1 MRVRPR
7 FDKLLRLTTLGL
19 PALVAVVAAACGGE
33 PTPPPATP
41 EPPPAAKPA
50 PAPTETPTA
59 APEPTAQPTA
69 SASAEAP
76 PPPKSSEESRP
87 PVLMSSEKEL
97 QSIFTTSPG
106 AKLELGDDSGRAVF
120 RIREGSLGSPHI
132 ITFKLDPKGKT
143 TGVPIGKIYRLLV
156 QIENSAETPTLETL
170 DKPFEFSFPAGN
182 KKDANLAIG
191 EVKVDD
197 KGREKITWTIYAP
210 EKIDDAT
217 GMAFFKIK
225 SIGNFFM
232 HVTAKPPTEAPK

>member
-1 MRVRPR
+1 MRVRTR
-7 FDKLLRLTTLGL
+7 KDHLLRITTLGCS
-19 PALVAVVAAACGGE
+19 ALIAVIAAACGGE
-33 PTPPPATP
+33 QTPPPAKP
-41 EPPPAAKPA
+41 EPPPAATPA
-50 PAPTETPTA
+50 PTPTETPTA
-59 APEPTAQPTA
+59 APETPPPQPTA

-76 PPPKSSEESRP
+76 PKSIEERP

-97 QSIFTTSPG
+97 QSIFTMSPG

-120 RIREGSLGSPHI
+120 RIREGSLSSPHI
-132 ITFKLDPKGKT
+132 ITFKIDPKGKT

-156 QIENSAETPTLETL
+156 QVENSPDLPTLETQ

-197 KGREKITWTIYAP
+197 KGREKITWTVVAP
-210 EKIDDAT
+210 EKIDDST

-225 SIGNFFM
+225 SIGNYFM
-232 HVTAKPPTEAPK
+232 HVTAKAPTEAPK

>member
-1 MRVRPR
+1 MRLRTR
-7 FDKLLRLTTLGL
+7 FDKLLRTSILGL
-19 PALVAVVAAACGGE
+19 PALALAFAAACGGE
-33 PTPPPATP
+33 PTPPPANP
-41 EPPPAAKPA
+41 EPPPAATPT

-59 APEPTAQPTA
+59 APETPPQPTA
-69 SASAEAP
+69 TASAEAP
-76 PPPKSSEESRP
+76 PPPKSVEERP
-87 PVLMSSEKEL
+87 PVLMSSDKEL

-120 RIREGSLGSPHI
+120 RLREGSLGSPHI
-132 ITFKLDPKGKT
+132 ITFKIDPKGKS

-156 QIENSAETPTLETL
+156 QIENSPDLPTLETL

-197 KGREKITWTIYAP
+197 KGREKITWTVYAP

-217 GMAFFKIK
+217 GTAFFKIK
-225 SIGNFFM
+225 AIGNYFM